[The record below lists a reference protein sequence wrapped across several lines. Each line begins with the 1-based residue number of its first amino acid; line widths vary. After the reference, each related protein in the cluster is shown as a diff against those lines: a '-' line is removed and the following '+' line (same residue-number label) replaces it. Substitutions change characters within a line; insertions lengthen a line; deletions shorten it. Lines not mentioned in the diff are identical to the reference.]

1 MQIGNASS
9 FQKPFIQDTYAGI
22 CRVISDIGLFST
34 SEIPDG
40 TLDQVTSLGVKESV
54 VCSRSVSEVP
64 AILFII
70 RPQMIL
76 ISHLVLDFY

>member
-22 CRVISDIGLFST
+22 CRVISDIGLFSA
-34 SEIPDG
+34 SEIPDR
-40 TLDQVTSLGVKESV
+40 TLDQASGLGVKESV
-54 VCSRSVSEVP
+54 VCSRSVSEAP
-64 AILFII
+64 TLLFII

-76 ISHLVLDFY
+76 ISHLVLDLY